1 MKSETQRAAHVFLW
15 ILAIVVLISHSV
27 YAMVTRQYPQWDE
40 HNYLSLA
47 IKYYDIWR
55 TPSWDIYPRMLAESG
70 YLQPV
75 YSSMIAFVLLLF
87 GTTHTYLIALL
98 LNAALFTTSVVG
110 VFFLSKKFFDVNVSF
125 VSAVVFAC
133 LGNAVFYSR
142 FAYTETAVTTA
153 IVWALVW
160 LSKTDRFTRR
170 GDVIVA
176 GLLFAIAVLVRWI
189 AVVFLIGPVIVL
201 MIESVVL
208 LYRTKKSYVKTVSI
222 MSLYVLLA
230 IGIPTLVYFW
240 PNNSEFFSYVQRN
253 QSHAAQWVAQYRFAE
268 MANTFS
274 TRSVMYYFNILSQ
287 NTVGIFVSFAVGC
300 LVSLWFFRKTAFLL
314 AGFLVPYA
322 FLTFV
327 AVWKEDRFLVPL
339 YPVFAIIVS
348 SVIVASRANA
358 WRLVVSMLL
367 LTLSFLNV
375 IGASWGVGPMGA
387 RGLTDVVLPE
397 FIHHPRRVYLTP
409 LVWPP
414 TKELVN
420 AQEIVRI
427 IAETSE
433 QESPIVVGA
442 FTFEP
447 LDNALGSLVNY
458 HYRDAMRY
466 QKPPT
471 DLSRAQ
477 YILTKSNDPSMVDT
491 TGFRSIANIAIP
503 MDNSTVT
510 IHTYETH

>member
-1 MKSETQRAAHVFLW
+1 MKSATQRMPHVLMW
-15 ILAIVVLISHSV
+15 TLAIVVLISHIA
-27 YAMVTRQYPQWDE
+27 YAIATRQYPQWDE

-55 TPSWDIYPRMLAESG
+55 TPSWDIYPRMLESSG

-75 YSSMIAFVLLLF
+75 YSSSIAFLLLLF

-98 LNAALFTTSVVG
+98 LNAWLFALSVIG
-110 VFFLSKKFFDVNVSF
+110 VFFLAKKFFDANVAF
-125 VSAVVFAC
+125 VSSVVFAC

-160 LSKTDRFTRR
+160 LVKTDHFSRTK
-170 GDVIVA
+170 DVIIA
-176 GLLFAIAVLVRWI
+176 GLLFAMAILVRWI
-189 AVVFLIGPVIVL
+189 AVVFLIGPVLVYIIEAIV
-201 MIESVVL
+201 S
-208 LYRTKKSYVKTVSI
+208 LYRGRKPYAKAIQMIIFY
-222 MSLYVLLA
+222 MVLA
-230 IGIPTLVYFW
+230 FGIPVLVYFW
-240 PNNSEFFSYVQRN
+240 PNWQEFFSYAQRN
-253 QSHAAQWVAQYRFAE
+253 QTHAAEWVAQYRFAE

-274 TRSVMYYFNILSQ
+274 TRSIMYYFNILSQ
-287 NTVGIFVSFAVGC
+287 NTIGIFFAFALGY
-300 LVSLWFFRKTAFLL
+300 LVSVWFFRKTAFLL
-314 AGFLVPYA
+314 AGFLVPYM

-339 YPVFAIIVS
+339 YPVFAIIAS
-348 SVIVASRANA
+348 SVVIAFRAKA
-358 WRLVVSMLL
+358 WRLVISLFL

-414 TKELVN
+414 TKELVK